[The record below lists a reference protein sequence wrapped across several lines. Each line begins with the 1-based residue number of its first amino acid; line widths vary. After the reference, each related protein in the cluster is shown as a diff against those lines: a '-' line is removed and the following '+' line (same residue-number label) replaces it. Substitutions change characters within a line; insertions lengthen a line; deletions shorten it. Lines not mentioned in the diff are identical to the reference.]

1 MMARGRIS
9 SMVMQMF
16 TSVQSRIINGGE
28 PARTRSASRPVFNA
42 PFAHSAHKPLLRV
55 KAFVALGAAKPP
67 TILIALADLLL
78 KRLYALFAEL
88 SLPK

>member
-1 MMARGRIS
+1 
-9 SMVMQMF
+9 
-16 TSVQSRIINGGE
+16 
-28 PARTRSASRPVFNA
+28 VFNA